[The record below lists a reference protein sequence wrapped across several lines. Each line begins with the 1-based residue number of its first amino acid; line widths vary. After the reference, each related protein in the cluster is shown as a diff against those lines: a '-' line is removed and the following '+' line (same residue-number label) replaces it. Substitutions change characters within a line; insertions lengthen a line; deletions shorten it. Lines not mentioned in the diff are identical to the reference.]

1 MTTAGLRVILDDNA
15 PDFKYSGGDWTL
27 STLVQWYSQTS
38 NYPGFATD
46 TVFGSFTLEFE
57 GTSIAFI
64 GNTPE
69 NFFAESQIA
78 TVSIDGGRAY
88 NTTYGTTAPPAYV
101 QWYQSPTLADGK
113 HNITISHLAGTAV
126 DLALI
131 TVGPKTSL
139 QGKTLIVDD
148 DNSAIQ
154 YSGTWSSNTSP
165 FNAGTLPDGF
175 PVGNST
181 HRSTT
186 LGDTITFRFTGESIF
201 GIKSDRLSYK
211 IGTSVSVYGIFSWV
225 QVGSLTATYTL
236 DGTTVPQTYSVT
248 TRSPQ
253 FMEDYGE
260 ASNYILFSSE
270 TLAAGDHTLVINIT
284 QCINQTFILDYIT
297 YAPSFSAL
305 ASMPNLT
312 NSPTTTASSSS
323 APSVLANG
331 SQVSHSNTETKKV
344 PIGAIVGGVGGGIL
358 IFLLV
363 GFLMRYLR
371 RRRASDMENLRPDP
385 LLARNRGHD
394 ANCECIFLLSR
405 NTLSVMCLDANSG
418 GSPPMM
424 LVSPGQDFSHTSD
437 TISPFPNGPTGHASM
452 VPVNIKR
459 GKLDSSNI
467 RTAAPRFPSEAR
479 GDNVSLDAS
488 RPSGS
493 PELPITSAENVDDQG
508 GVPPAYDNLSV
519 HRYSNLP

>member
-1 MTTAGLRVILDDNA
+1 MATAGLRVILDDNA
-15 PDFKYSGGDWTL
+15 PDFKYSGGDWTP

-148 DNSAIQ
+148 DNSAIE
-154 YSGTWSSNTSP
+154 YSGAWSSNASP
-165 FNAGTLPDGF
+165 FNAGSLPDGF

-186 LGDTITFRFTGESIF
+186 LGDTITFRFT
-201 GIKSDRLSYK
+201 
-211 IGTSVSVYGIFSWV
+211 GTSVSVYGIFSWV

-253 FMEDYGE
+253 FMDDYGE

-297 YAPSFSAL
+297 YAPSFSTL

-394 ANCECIFLLSR
+394 ANY
-405 NTLSVMCLDANSG
+405 ANSG